1 MSIKKYFYETCSSVE
16 GRKRRRE
23 GRGKG
28 KKRDISLLILT
39 SLDFYLLSEI
49 SV

>member
-1 MSIKKYFYETCSSVE
+1 MKHVQVWKEEKK
-16 GRKRRRE
+16 RRE

-28 KKRDISLLILT
+28 KKKDISLLILT